1 MAVPMTTDVLDVT
14 AFVDRLVDLRDLTA
28 PTRASPDIVRIV
40 AVCDE
45 VAARLAAAPH
55 RAAPAPTDAIEWIAS
70 DVDDAIM
77 VVGAGLF
84 VVCAADASSTTIVS
98 DGTSW
103 TIDSREDGAHVAR
116 ADDERYDRWI
126 VTADGAVV
134 PAAAPDDALVE
145 GALVEHAT
153 ADAVADAPPSAA
165 WAPTHRVGREAL
177 PVGGVPTGSFQ
188 PGTTLDPGLPVQVL
202 ATTANGWALVVC
214 SNTWQCYVA
223 AHGLL
228 PIGASDG

>member
-1 MAVPMTTDVLDVT
+1 MALPMTTDVLDVT
-14 AFVDRLVDLRDLTA
+14 AFVDRLVELRELTA
-28 PTRASPDIVRIV
+28 PTQVSPDIVRIV
-40 AVCDE
+40 AVCDD

-55 RAAPAPTDAIEWIAS
+55 RAAPASTDAIEWIAS
-70 DVDDAIM
+70 EVGDAIM

-84 VVCAADASSTTIVS
+84 VVRAVDASSTTIVS

-103 TIDSREDGAHVAR
+103 TIDPREEGAHVSR
-116 ADDERYDRWI
+116 ADDEHYERWI
-126 VTADGAVV
+126 IAANGAVV
-134 PAAAPDDALVE
+134 PAPAPG
-145 GALVEHAT
+145 GALVEDAT
-153 ADAVADAPPSAA
+153 TDAETVAVADAPPSA

-177 PVGGVPTGSFQ
+177 PVGGVPTGTFQ
-188 PGTTLDPGLPVQVL
+188 PGTALDPGLPVQVL
-202 ATTANGWALVVC
+202 ATMANGWALVVC